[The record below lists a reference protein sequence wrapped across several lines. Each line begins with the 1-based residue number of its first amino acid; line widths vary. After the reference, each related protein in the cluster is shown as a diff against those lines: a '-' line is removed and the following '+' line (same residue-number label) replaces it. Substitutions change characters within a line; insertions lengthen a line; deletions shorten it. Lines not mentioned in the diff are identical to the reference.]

1 MSLVT
6 ALAAFQNQRYAE
18 ALATCEQ
25 EIAKQKLGIG
35 TDSLLLTLASQ
46 SALSLKKYSIA
57 ENYSRHEVIFRPG
70 NLDARIVLIDS
81 LIQQSKLIQAR
92 IEIKL
97 VEIIANK
104 CEQRVILAS
113 WLARKYFEIGDNF
126 KSLEL
131 CEFSLQYE
139 NTNPLLYNLLGCI
152 ALASHDTKK
161 ALEAF
166 SAELKLDPKNARTHL
181 NISVALRQARS
192 HKLALHHLERAKK
205 LDPQNFTDLTGL
217 YYVSSILMDLAKK
230 EEYGEELLDNYSN
243 PEQAKD
249 PFTFFMLTDDISK
262 IRISNENYSSEYQLH
277 EKKFAPAIFPR
288 NHLRIGYA
296 SCDFKDHATA
306 FLMRDLLAVHD
317 RTKVEVIGLD
327 FSAQQGSG
335 FQREFQS
342 RFDKHIDIT
351 RLSDSESARL
361 IRELEIDVLVDLKG
375 YTEGARPGIF
385 FRRPCPVQVNYLGYP
400 GTMGSQ
406 AHDYIIGDSVVTPR
420 YLDHGYTEA
429 VAELSCCYQPNDP
442 HRIIGQETSKNAHG
456 LPQSAFIF
464 CSFNYHK
471 KLNRSILES
480 WSRILL
486 RCPDSV
492 LWVLGTDDDEKFLK
506 NLEFCGIPRKRVIIA
521 PKMAMPNHVERIRHA
536 SIFLDSFP
544 CGAHT
549 TASDALYSG
558 VPVVTIQGEAFH
570 SRVASSIM
578 TFAGAPAC
586 VASSIQEYEAITQ
599 GFYERSDYLK
609 QTREIL
615 LNKTQSLSPYNTK
628 TLSDKLETLFQ
639 KMVELEQPSRIEV

>member
-1 MSLVT
+1 MDT
-6 ALAAFQNQRYAE
+6 
-18 ALATCEQ
+18 T
-25 EIAKQKLGIG
+25 
-35 TDSLLLTLASQ
+35 TDYIDKNIIELNENLESGRIFESELNLRELLLLLPNHLEFRVKLADVLLSQ
-46 SALSLKKYSIA
+46 SKS
-57 ENYSRHEVIFRPG
+57 
-70 NLDARIVLIDS
+70 
-81 LIQQSKLIQAR
+81 IQAIDELKR
-92 IEIKL
+92 IEKL
-97 VEIIANK
+97 LEDNDHKSLYAP
-104 CEQRVILAS
+104 
-113 WLARKYFEIGDNF
+113 WLSRKYFEIGDN
-126 KSLEL
+126 KKALEWCDFAL
-131 CEFSLQYE
+131 EHE
-139 NTNPLLYNLLGCI
+139 NKNPLLYNLLGCI
-152 ALASHDTKK
+152 ALGSHDTKK

-166 SAELKLDPKNARTHL
+166 SSELKLDPKNARTHL

-192 HKLALHHLERAKK
+192 HRLALHHLERAKN
-205 LDPQNFTDLTGL
+205 LDSKNFTDLTGL

-230 EEYGEELLDNYSN
+230 EKYGEELLDNYSN

-262 IRISNENYSSEYQLH
+262 IRIANENYSSKYQLH
-277 EKKFAPAIFPR
+277 EKKFAPVMFPR
-288 NHLRIGYA
+288 THLRIGYA

-317 RTKVEVIGLD
+317 RSKVEVIGLD
-327 FSAQQGSG
+327 FSTQQGSG

-342 RFDKHIDIT
+342 RFDKHIEIT
-351 RLSDSESARL
+351 HRSDSESARL

-406 AHDYIIGDSVVTPR
+406 AHDYIIGDSIVTPK

-442 HRIIGQETSKNAHG
+442 HRILGQETSKNAHG
-456 LPQSAFIF
+456 LPESVFIF

-492 LWVLGTDDDEKFLK
+492 LWVLGTDDDEKFLN
-506 NLEFCGIPRKRVIIA
+506 NLEFCGIPKKRVIIA

-558 VPVVTIQGEAFH
+558 VPVVTMQGEAFH

-578 TFAGAPAC
+578 TFAGAPSC
-586 VASSIQEYEAITQ
+586 VATSFQEYEAIAQ
-599 GFYERSDYLK
+599 NFYERPDYLRE
-609 QTREIL
+609 TRDIL
-615 LNKTQSLSPYNTK
+615 LDKTQPLSPYNTK
-628 TLSDKLETLFQ
+628 TLSDNLETLFQ
-639 KMVELEQPSRIEV
+639 KMVELDQPSRIKV